1 MQDENE
7 LAAKFPDEF
16 PKKIKTFLFKMMR
29 EVAEPSKVYLQ
40 DQFTSLPKM
49 RDFDWRM
56 DVKISSRTE
65 DRIKVPTLYVKMDL
79 QKD

>member
-7 LAAKFPDEF
+7 LAEKFPEEF

-29 EVAEPSKVYLQ
+29 EVAEPSKIYLQ

-79 QKD
+79 